1 MPIFIKS
8 SSIRMDC
15 IFFCQERSN
24 SHYTLKHLNFISYT
38 SFLFSLITL
47 YNDYHFLPLIFWL
60 TFRSMQR
67 KHLFFL
73 SALLLLH
80 FTSINLKAQD
90 LPDQD
95 LPDALLWKISGKD
108 LPQASYLYGTIHAI
122 CMEDMVFTD
131 GTLKA
136 LDDTRQ
142 LALEIDVTD
151 KKLAEK
157 MQKGMLMNDNT
168 QLQALLPGGEYQLLA
183 AYFQDSLGIDLSLM
197 QQMQPIFLNSL
208 VYSKLLDC
216 MPQSYEFQLS
226 RMAGQQEMNIVG
238 LETIEEQLK
247 VFEEIGYQ
255 KQAEMLLQT
264 IVEYPDLKA
273 AYWNMVVSYKN
284 QDLGTLYH
292 VISDVQFGIKEYE
305 DLMLIDRNQRWV
317 PRMEQMARE
326 KPTFFGVGAAHLPGN
341 KGLIALLKRRGYT
354 VEPLLN

>member
-1 MPIFIKS
+1 
-8 SSIRMDC
+8 
-15 IFFCQERSN
+15 
-24 SHYTLKHLNFISYT
+24 
-38 SFLFSLITL
+38 
-47 YNDYHFLPLIFWL
+47 
-60 TFRSMQR
+60 MQP
-67 KHLFFL
+67 KYIFFL
-73 SALLLLH
+73 SALLLFH
-80 FTSINLKAQD
+80 FPFKNLKGQD
-90 LPDQD
+90 FSDQE

-108 LPQASYLYGTIHAI
+108 LSKPSYLYGTIHAI

-131 GTLKA
+131 ETLKA
-136 LDDTRQ
+136 LDNTRQ

-151 KKLAEK
+151 TKLTEK

-168 QLQALLPGGEYQLLA
+168 QLQALLPGGEYELLA
-183 AYFQDSLGIDLSLM
+183 AYFKDSLGIDLSHM
-197 QQMQPIFLNSL
+197 QQMQPIFLNTL
-208 VYSKLLDC
+208 VYSKLLEC

-255 KQAEMLLQT
+255 KQAEMLFQT
-264 IVEYPDLKA
+264 IIEYSDLKA

-305 DLMLIDRNQRWV
+305 DLMLTDRNQRWV

-354 VEPLLN
+354 VEPVMN